1 MTENNTTWRVST
13 TREIHDYYQ
22 NAFPGKT
29 SRIPRFIRES
39 KPKQIGLAFEEAHPV
54 RGENIPDRD
63 FIRRNTFTKS
73 GSGQLQGRFT
83 GWSGSNSLV
92 SFIQSPAVEDP
103 LEGDKQLV
111 EPELA
116 GKAAVPEAVYYS
128 VDFHDRNWAL
138 AIDIDAKDTALSSA
152 EGHIDSTGLTD
163 QGIREKAGIIQA
175 PPTGR
180 KYRFEDIEQTLEY
193 GFRVEEFLRDTLG
206 SEETTV
212 VYSGQGCHIYLH
224 EDAPEYRY
232 DTRNR
237 RFLADHLENKLNIPI
252 DRQVTT
258 DSERVMRLPYSLH
271 AGVSRIV
278 TPIESPDFDFKTEPV
293 PDCIETV
300 NNRTETGQESVD
312 AADVIGGEGQ

>member
-1 MTENNTTWRVST
+1 
-13 TREIHDYYQ
+13 
-22 NAFPGKT
+22 
-29 SRIPRFIRES
+29 
-39 KPKQIGLAFEEAHPV
+39 
-54 RGENIPDRD
+54 
-63 FIRRNTFTKS
+63 
-73 GSGQLQGRFT
+73 
-83 GWSGSNSLV
+83 
-92 SFIQSPAVEDP
+92 
-103 LEGDKQLV
+103 
-111 EPELA
+111 
-116 GKAAVPEAVYYS
+116 VYYS

>member
-1 MTENNTTWRVST
+1 MSEANTSWKETD
-13 TREIHDYYQ
+13 REQIVEYYKTV
-22 NAFPGKT
+22 FPEKIGK
-29 SRIPRFIRES
+29 IPRFIRES
-39 KPKQIGLAFEEAHPV
+39 KPKQIGLAFEEPHPV
-54 RGENIPDRD
+54 RGEGIPDRD

-83 GWSGSNSLV
+83 GWSGGNSLV

-103 LEGDKQLV
+103 LEGDKELV

-138 AIDIDAKDTALSSA
+138 AVDIDAKDTALSSA
-152 EGHIDSTGLTD
+152 KAHIDSTGLTN
-163 QGIREKAGIIQA
+163 QEIREKAGIIQA
-175 PPTGR
+175 PPAGR

-193 GFRVEEFLRDTLG
+193 GFEVDEFLRDTLG

-212 VYSGQGCHIYLH
+212 VYSGQGCHVYLH
-224 EDAPEYRY
+224 EDIPEYRY

-278 TPIESPDFDFKTEPV
+278 TPIESPDFDFKTEPS
-293 PDCIETV
+293 PDGIEAS
-300 NNRTETGQESVD
+300 ESESEGSQDFSDTLD
-312 AADVIGGEGQ
+312 AVGGETQ